1 MEVGEKGR
9 GERCERGRAR
19 LVLEKMAAR
28 SIIQQLR
35 KHGDPYSGCRHLP
48 KSFASL
54 SRQLEVPRSRVV
66 AY

>member
-9 GERCERGRAR
+9 GERFERGRAR

-35 KHGDPYSGCRHLP
+35 KHGDGCRHLP
-48 KSFASL
+48 TQDF
-54 SRQLEVPRSRVV
+54 RVESTT
-66 AY
+66 

>member
-1 MEVGEKGR
+1 MKGR
-9 GERCERGRAR
+9 GERCERERAR

-35 KHGDPYSGCRHLP
+35 KHGDPYGCRHLP
-48 KSFASL
+48 NLKTFASL